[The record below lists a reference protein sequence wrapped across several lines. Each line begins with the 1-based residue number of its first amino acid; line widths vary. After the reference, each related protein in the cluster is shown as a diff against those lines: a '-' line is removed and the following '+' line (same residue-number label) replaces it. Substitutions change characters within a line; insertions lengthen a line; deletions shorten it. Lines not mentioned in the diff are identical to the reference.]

1 MERIPSSFSSISISI
16 QISSWSSELKSI
28 FRECNMLNIYENCN
42 PFSIKSTIAEMQ
54 LIFQTKQ
61 QNYLKAE
68 CETKPKLR
76 TFTKIKNF
84 QEIPA
89 YIVKPLT
96 FLQRRFIG
104 KTRLG
109 SLQIRLE
116 TGRFSRPIL
125 EEHLRI
131 CLVCDQVNHGGQQID
146 WEWTSFHFICGTYS
160 MLRREWLNKLT
171 VPQHFNYLDQCDQLK
186 IVLNH
191 PENVKPTSQ
200 FIISAFD
207 MRSKIINK

>member
-1 MERIPSSFSSISISI
+1 
-16 QISSWSSELKSI
+16 
-28 FRECNMLNIYENCN
+28 MLNIYDNCN
-42 PFSIKSTIAEMQ
+42 PFNIKSTIADMQ
-54 LIFQTKQ
+54 QIFKTKQ
-61 QNYLKAE
+61 QNYLKEE
-68 CETKPKLR
+68 CEIKPKLR
-76 TFTKIKNF
+76 TFLKIKNF
-84 QEIPA
+84 KEIPA

-96 FLQRRFIG
+96 FLQRRSIG

-116 TGRFSRPIL
+116 TGRFSRPVL
-125 EEHLRI
+125 DEHLRI
-131 CLVCDQVNHGGQQID
+131 CLVCDQVNHGGHQI
-146 WEWTSFHFICGTYS
+146 ENEHHFIFICSTYS

-171 VPQHFNYLDQCDQLK
+171 VPQDFNYLDQCDQLK

-207 MRSKIINK
+207 MRSKTINK

>member
-1 MERIPSSFSSISISI
+1 MFNRIVKMGENRLTKKVFLWDKQLNDAN
-16 QISSWSSELKSI
+16 QISSWSSEIKSI
-28 FRECNMLNIYENCN
+28 FSECNMLNIYDTCS
-42 PFSIKSTIAEMQ
+42 PFNIKSTINEMQ
-54 LIFQTKQ
+54 QIFKTKQ
-61 QNYLKAE
+61 QMYLKAE
-68 CETKPKLR
+68 CESKPKLR
-76 TFTKIKNF
+76 TFSKIKNF

-116 TGRFSRPIL
+116 TGRFSRPVL

-131 CLVCDQVNHGGQQID
+131 CLVCDQVNHGGQQI
-146 WEWTSFHFICGTYS
+146 ENEHHFIFICSTYNT
-160 MLRREWLNKLT
+160 LRRELLKKLT
-171 VPQHFNYLDQCDQLK
+171 IP
-186 IVLNH
+186 
-191 PENVKPTSQ
+191 Q

>member
-1 MERIPSSFSSISISI
+1 M
-16 QISSWSSELKSI
+16 
-28 FRECNMLNIYENCN
+28 
-42 PFSIKSTIAEMQ
+42 
-54 LIFQTKQ
+54 
-61 QNYLKAE
+61 
-68 CETKPKLR
+68 R
-76 TFTKIKNF
+76 TFTKIKFF

-96 FLQRRFIG
+96 FVQRRCIG

-116 TGRFSRPIL
+116 TGRFSRPVL

-131 CLVCDQVNHGGQQID
+131 CLVCDQVNHGGQQI
-146 WEWTSFHFICGTYS
+146 ENEHHFIFICGSYNI
-160 MLRREWLNKLT
+160 LRIEWLNKLT
-171 VPQHFNYLDQCDQLK
+171 VPENFNNLEQCEQLS

-200 FIISAFD
+200 FLISAFD